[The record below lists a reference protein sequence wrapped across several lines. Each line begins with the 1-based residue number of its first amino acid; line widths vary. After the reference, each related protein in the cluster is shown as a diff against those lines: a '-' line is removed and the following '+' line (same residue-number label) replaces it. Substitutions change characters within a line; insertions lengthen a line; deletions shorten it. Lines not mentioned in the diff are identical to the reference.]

1 MTDDEMDMMPPAIRR
16 GTQRHFFDGPGRADD
31 AAVLAKLEVDYT
43 PAAVAVQLLLA
54 LNELAEIGG
63 DPGRC
68 LCPSAGSGVWARAM
82 RAAFGQAPVIVGV
95 DARESER
102 ANLEAACD
110 VAIIGDVTKPDT
122 LGDFDN
128 FGLVADNPPF
138 SAFSSFWPGRLLD
151 SGCLA
156 SDAVVAF
163 YGLSSWGQSADAAPH
178 LARWS
183 PSLQIRVGGRIAH
196 RGGPAADARE
206 YSLWVWYS
214 VSGRPVGVDRRAG
227 TLSRW
232 PEWRTVQTAVMPA
245 PLRCWDPSSVP
256 GTFPIDPAL
265 VAEIRARYL

>member
-1 MTDDEMDMMPPAIRR
+1 MTQ
-16 GTQRHFFDGPGRADD
+16 GHFFGAAGRTD
-31 AAVLAKLEVDYT
+31 A

-82 RAAFGQAPVIVGV
+82 RAVFGPTPVIVGV

-138 SAFSSFWPGRLLD
+138 SAFASFWPGLLLD
-151 SGCLA
+151 SGRLA
-156 SDAVVAF
+156 PEAIVAF
-163 YGLSSWGQSADAAPH
+163 YGLSSWGQSAESAAH
-178 LARWS
+178 LTRWS
-183 PSLQIRVGGRIAH
+183 PSLQLRVGGRIAH

-206 YSLWVWYS
+206 YSLWVWYTAS
-214 VSGRPVGVDRRAG
+214 DRPLDVRRRAG
-227 TLSRW
+227 TLSPR
-232 PEWRTVQTAVMPA
+232 PEWRTVQLPVLPA
-245 PLRCWDPSSVP
+245 ALRSWEPSAVP
-256 GTFPIDPAL
+256 GTYAIDPAL
-265 VAEIRARYL
+265 VAEIRGRYL

>member
-138 SAFSSFWPGRLLD
+138 SAFSSFWPGLLLD
-151 SGCLA
+151 SRRLA
-156 SDAVVAF
+156 RGAVVAF
-163 YGLSSWGQSADAAPH
+163 YGLSSWGQSAEAAPH

-206 YSLWVWYS
+206 YSLWCWS
-214 VSGRPVGVDRRAG
+214 KDQSFESP
-227 TLSRW
+227 RW
-232 PEWRTVQTAVMPA
+232 PSWRTVQTAVMPA
-245 PLRCWDPSSVP
+245 ALRSWDPASIP
-256 GTFPIDPAL
+256 GTFLIEPAL
-265 VAEIRARYL
+265 VADIRARYL

>member
-1 MTDDEMDMMPPAIRR
+1 MTQAQLF
-16 GTQRHFFDGPGRADD
+16 GAAGRTDSPE
-31 AAVLAKLEVDYT
+31 VLADLEVDYT
-43 PAAVAVQLLLA
+43 PSAVAVQLLLA

-82 RAAFGQAPVIVGV
+82 RAVFGPEPVIVGV

-110 VAIIGDVTKPDT
+110 VAIIGDVTLPDT
-122 LGDFDN
+122 LGDFDD
-128 FGLVADNPPF
+128 FELVCDNPPF
-138 SAFSSFWPGRLLD
+138 SAFSTFWPGLLLD
-151 SGCLA
+151 SGRLA
-156 SDAVVAF
+156 PGALVAF
-163 YGLSSWGQSADAAPH
+163 YGLSSWGLSAEAAQH

-196 RGGPAADARE
+196 RGTTAADARE
-206 YSLWVWYS
+206 YSLWVWS
-214 VSGRPVGVDRRAG
+214 LESLSSPPERP
-227 TLSRW
+227 S
-232 PEWRTVQTAVMPA
+232 WRTVQLPA
-245 PLRCWDPSSVP
+245 LPAAMRCWSPAAVP